1 MQKRTKIILASTTAV
16 LFLAGAVGVSKAK
29 EGFQKGFHGGSG
41 FMQHARFGGHGKSM
55 GGGHSGMADKIFEK
69 FDVDK
74 NGTIS
79 KTEIDG
85 VRKNELAKADANKDG
100 KLSLNEFQSLWTGLM
115 RERMVDHFQ
124 RLDNDG
130 DAEVTEEEIAKPM
143 DRMLSFMDRNNDGSI
158 TKDELQRKHRGW
170 GGKYRGRHH
179 DDHDD
184 DDDDKKS
191 K

>member
-1 MQKRTKIILASTTAV
+1 MQKRTKIIIASTAAV
-16 LFLAGAVGVSKAK
+16 VVLAGAIGVSKAR
-29 EGFQKGFHGGSG
+29 EGFHKGYYGGPSY
-41 FMQHARFGGHGKSM
+41 MQHARFGGHR
-55 GGGHSGMADKIFEK
+55 GGFGHGNNMAENIFDK

-74 NGTIS
+74 NGTIT

-85 VRKNELAKADANKDG
+85 VRKNELAKADTNNDG

-130 DAEVTEEEIAKPM
+130 DAVVTEEEIAKPM
-143 DRMLSFMDRNNDGSI
+143 DRMMSFMDRNGDNAI
-158 TKDELQRKHRGW
+158 TKDELQRRHRGW
-170 GGKYRGRHH
+170 GGKHRGRHH
-179 DDHDD
+179 DDDD
-184 DDDDKKS
+184 RDDDDKKS